1 MKHHW
6 EKYKPLILFGVITV
20 ILTLIGVCSDFCSI
34 GKPIKP
40 IWDFASIADTATA
53 IALAVLAAIA
63 YFEYAKGEDEIKI
76 YLDVEG
82 EKKDTQLRLLR
93 KDVSRSEILGLLGM
107 IQNKNSG
114 RFENSKFRN
123 KEILL
128 EFLKNIMEV
137 QKGNRDEIVV
147 PISKE
152 DFEKYFSEYFNKS

>member
-20 ILTLIGVCSDFCSI
+20 ILTLIGVCSDFCSK
-34 GKPIKP
+34 GKLL
-40 IWDFASIADTATA
+40 WDFSSIVDTATA

-93 KDVSRSEILGLLGM
+93 KDVSRGEVLGILGM

-128 EFLKNIMEV
+128 EFLNNIMEV